1 MLIEADT
8 IPYDAAR
15 LLGER
20 LLVLAPH
27 PDDEVIGCG
36 GLVAQHIAQQRAV
49 RVVVTTDG
57 AEAEPSAADRDAYR
71 AQRESESR
79 RALAMLGDAD
89 IHFLRFADRA
99 LDDAVSVP
107 LREHLLA
114 FKPDLICVPS
124 PVEVHPDH
132 LALSRA
138 FCDLVQRDASLF
150 ADLAIARVAFYEV
163 SQPLR
168 PNTLV
173 DITDVAERKYQAI
186 SAHSSQMAIRDYAA
200 YARGLNAYRALT
212 LPPQAK
218 FAEAYWTTDM
228 RTLRTTPFSA
238 LRAIVGAPSEI
249 EVTRTTLPVTVIIRT
264 KDRPALLREAIE
276 SVRTNEHPAD
286 IVVVNDGGVAPR
298 VEKGVKLVQHERPA
312 GRSEAMNAGVK
323 AATTKY
329 IAFLDDD
336 DLYYPEHLSTLAAAA
351 QAAPASAA
359 WYTDAV
365 SAFFAIGGSGQY
377 EKNASLRLFGGD
389 FDRQLLLVDNY
400 IPLPA
405 LLVERTAFL
414 DAGGFDR
421 QFDLFEDWDFLIR
434 LSQRGD
440 FTHVPRVTCEIRHFE
455 GGGSIVLAAPEGS
468 PKFRE
473 AKLQIW
479 KKHASLI
486 DNDTFATVFERQ
498 KRKSIALE
506 ASLVEEK
513 GRRAQA
519 ENANARFEREK
530 SQLIGE
536 IQSLHN
542 AINERTMYIK
552 ELEGA
557 IQVVRGEIARADRDA
572 EAATS
577 ENERLRKSVEDSQAL
592 GRAAYAE
599 IERLQGLLNMIYRSR
614 TWKLHAMMERM
625 RGRG

>member
-1 MLIEADT
+1 MLIEADA

-36 GLVAQHIAQQRAV
+36 GLVAQHIAQRRAV
-49 RVVVTTDG
+49 RVLVATDG
-57 AEAEPSAADRDAYR
+57 AEAEPAAADRDGYR
-71 AQRESESR
+71 GRREEESR
-79 RALAMLGDAD
+79 RALAMIGDAD
-89 IHFLRFADRA
+89 LHFLRFADRA
-99 LDDAVSVP
+99 LDDAVAVP
-107 LREHLLA
+107 IREHLLA

-124 PVEVHPDH
+124 PVEIHPDH

-138 FCDLVQRDASLF
+138 FCELVQRDGNLF

-186 SAHSSQMAIRDYAA
+186 VAHSSQMAIRDYAA

-212 LPPQAK
+212 LPPAAK
-218 FAEAYWTTDM
+218 FAEAYWTTELW
-228 RTLRTTPFSA
+228 TLRTMPFSA
-238 LRAIVGAPSEI
+238 LRAVVGAPAEI
-249 EVTRTTLPVTVIIRT
+249 EITRATLPVTVVIRT
-264 KDRPALLREAIE
+264 KDRPALLREAID
-276 SVRTNEHPAD
+276 SVRASEHPAH
-286 IVVVNDGGVAPR
+286 IVVVNDGGAVPH
-298 VEKGVKLVQHERPA
+298 VEKDIQLVQHERPA
-312 GRSEAMNAGVK
+312 GRSEAMNAGVN

-336 DLYYPEHLSTLAAAA
+336 DVYYPEHLSTLSSAA
-351 QAAPASAA
+351 QSAPASAA

-365 SAFFAIGGSGQY
+365 SSFLAIGGSGKY
-377 EKNASLRLFGGD
+377 EKNASLRLFGGE
-389 FDRQLLLVDNY
+389 FDRELLLVDNY

-405 LLVERTAFL
+405 LLVERAAFL

-440 FTHVPRVTCEIRHFE
+440 FTHIPRITCEIRHFA
-455 GGGSIVLAAPEGS
+455 GGDSIVLAAPEGS
-468 PKFRE
+468 PRFRE
-473 AKLQIW
+473 AKLQVW
-479 KKHASLI
+479 KKHASLVG
-486 DNDTFATVFERQ
+486 NELFATVFERQ
-498 KRKSIALE
+498 KRKSIALQ

-519 ENANARFEREK
+519 ENENARFEREK
-530 SQLIGE
+530 DQLITE
-536 IQSLHN
+536 IQALHN

-557 IQVVRGEIARADRDA
+557 VQVLRREADL
-572 EAATS
+572 ATS
-577 ENERLRKSVEDSQAL
+577 DSEVLRKSVDDSQAV
-592 GRAAYAE
+592 GRAAQAE